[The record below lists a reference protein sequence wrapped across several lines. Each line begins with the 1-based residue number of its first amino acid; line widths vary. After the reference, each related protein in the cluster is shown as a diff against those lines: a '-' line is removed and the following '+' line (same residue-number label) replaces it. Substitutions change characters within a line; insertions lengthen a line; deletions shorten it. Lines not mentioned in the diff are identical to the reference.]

1 MSDDKDAKKRIT
13 QMINFI
19 LQEAREKA
27 DEIRMKADE
36 EFQIEKGRI
45 LNPERLKLN
54 QEFDRKFKDLEIKQK
69 IERSTQVNKARL
81 QVLEKRG
88 ELMKQVENDG
98 YKRLS
103 SLKSDTNKYK
113 EMLKNL
119 MIQGFI
125 RIDEETVVVRVVKE
139 DLELAQSIFDDAV
152 SEYKKIWKSS
162 VGASDP
168 INASLD
174 KSRFLPASVIG
185 GVSVYA
191 RNDKICLDNTLQA
204 RLGVCQQALMPIL
217 RGRLFGVVAHQG
229 IIYEDEEHDKHKE

>member
-69 IERSTQVNKARL
+69 IELSTQINKARL
-81 QVLEKRG
+81 EVLEKRG
-88 ELMKQVENDG
+88 ELMKQVENDA

-103 SLKSDTNKYK
+103 SLKSDKNKYK
-113 EMLKNL
+113 EILKKL

-139 DLELAQSIFDDAV
+139 DLNLAASIFEDAV
-152 SEYKKIWKSS
+152 NEYEKIWKEQ
-162 VGASDP
+162 VGVADK

-174 KSRFLPASVIG
+174 KSRFLPAAAIG
-185 GVSVYA
+185 GISVYA
-191 RNDKICLDNTLQA
+191 RNNKICLDNTLQA
-204 RLGVCQQALMPIL
+204 RLGVCQQSLMPIL

-229 IIYEDEEHDKHKE
+229 IIYEDEQDKHKE

>member
-1 MSDDKDAKKRIT
+1 
-13 QMINFI
+13 MINFI

-69 IERSTQVNKARL
+69 IELSTQINKARL

-88 ELMKQVENDG
+88 ELMRTVENDA

-103 SLKSDTNKYK
+103 SLKSDKNKYK
-113 EMLKNL
+113 ELLKKL

-125 RIDEETVVVRVVKE
+125 RIDETTVVVRVVKE
-139 DLELAQSIFDDAV
+139 DLDAAQSIFQDAV
-152 SEYKKIWKSS
+152 SEYKQIWKSQ
-162 VGASDP
+162 VGTDDD

-174 KSRFLPASVIG
+174 TSNFLPAAVVG

-191 RNDKICLDNTLQA
+191 RNDKICCDNTLQA
-204 RLGVCQQALMPIL
+204 RLTVCRLALMPIL
-217 RGRLFGVVAHQG
+217 RGRLFGVVAHKG
-229 IIYEDEEHDKHKE
+229 IIYEDEPHSDKTEQ

>member
-69 IERSTQVNKARL
+69 IELSTRINKARL
-81 QVLEKRG
+81 RVLEKRG
-88 ELMKQVENDG
+88 ELMKQVEDEAYN
-98 YKRLS
+98 RLS
-103 SLKSDTNKYK
+103 SLKNDKNRYK
-113 EMLKNL
+113 QLLKKL
-119 MIQGFI
+119 MIQGLI
-125 RIDEETVVVRVVKE
+125 RIDENIVVIRVVKE
-139 DLELAQSIFDDAV
+139 DIDLAQAVFNDAV
-152 SEYKKIWKSS
+152 SEYKKIWKNE
-162 VGASDP
+162 VGAEDP
-168 INASLD
+168 ISATLD
-174 KSRFLPASVIG
+174 RSRFLPSAAIG

-191 RNDKICLDNTLQA
+191 RHNKICLDNTLSA
-204 RLGVCQQALMPIL
+204 RLSVCQQALLPIL
-217 RGRLFGVVAHQG
+217 RGRLFGV
-229 IIYEDEEHDKHKE
+229 